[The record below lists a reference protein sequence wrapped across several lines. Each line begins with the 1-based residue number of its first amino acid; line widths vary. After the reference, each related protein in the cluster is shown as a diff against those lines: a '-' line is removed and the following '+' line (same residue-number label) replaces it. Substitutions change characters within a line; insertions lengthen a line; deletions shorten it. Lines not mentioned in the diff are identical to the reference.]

1 MQSIF
6 FYHSGINLEINN
18 GRKTGKF
25 ANLGQLN
32 NTVLNNGPK
41 NKSKGK

>member
-6 FYHSGINLEINN
+6 SYHSGINLETNN

-25 ANLGQLN
+25 ANMCQLN
-32 NTVLNNGPK
+32 NTVLNNDPK
-41 NKSKGK
+41 NKSK